1 MRRNGF
7 TMMRRNGF
15 TMAELLVS
23 IAVLSI
29 VSVYL
34 TNMLTQQNRA
44 YVVVEDVTE
53 AQGNARAILDIL
65 ERDLRETAQL
75 APEGAAVCGVDNTN
89 GPDILYVTRSEVLSF
104 EDERIKDYDGLG
116 SPILA
121 GFNGTGN
128 NEILQLTPAL
138 LGQPDPMARD
148 YDPYHDTDGDGAPDS
163 DFAPG
168 GSVIVVDP
176 DRPDRG
182 TACGVIVTGGLD
194 IVGKR
199 LTVNFDVG
207 GENAGLGTN
216 VVVLP
221 ATRYSVS
228 ADNELLRDGA
238 VLAEGVE
245 DLQVAYFYDQFP
257 ANGVPDDDEM
267 AGSDGDPVYV
277 ADGFDNSQLR
287 EVRISVSVRSRKP
300 DPRLP
305 GAIPQTLENHAP
317 AAVPDGFRR
326 RVVTASVRPRNVG
339 HRPNF
344 DIY

>member
-1 MRRNGF
+1 
-7 TMMRRNGF
+7 MRRNGF

-23 IAVLSI
+23 LAVLSI
-29 VSVYL
+29 VSIYL

-75 APEGAAVCGVDNTN
+75 APEGSAVCGVDKTD
-89 GPDILYVTRSEVLSF
+89 GPDVLYVTRSEVFNF
-104 EDERIKDYDGLG
+104 EDDRITEYDGLG
-116 SPILA
+116 SPVLA
-121 GFNGTGN
+121 GFSGTGN
-128 NEILQLTPAL
+128 NEIIQLVPAL

-148 YDPYHDTDGDGAPDS
+148 YDPYHDTDGDGAKDS

-176 DRPDRG
+176 DHPDKG
-182 TACGVIVTGGLD
+182 AACGVIVTGGLD
-194 IVGKR
+194 IVAKR

-207 GENAGLGTN
+207 GENPGLGSN

-228 ADNELLRDGA
+228 VDDELLRDGA

-245 DLQVAYFYDQFP
+245 DLQVAYFFDLFP
-257 ANGVPDDDEM
+257 QDGEVDDDEVP
-267 AGSDGDPVYV
+267 GSDGDPVYES
-277 ADGFDNSQLR
+277 DDFDNSQLR
-287 EVRISVSVRSRKP
+287 EVRINVSVRSRRG
-300 DPRLP
+300 DLRLP
-305 GAIPQTLENHAP
+305 GAVPQAVENHAP

-326 RVVTASVRPRNVG
+326 RVLTASVRPRNVG
-339 HRPNF
+339 HRPTF

>member
-1 MRRNGF
+1 
-7 TMMRRNGF
+7 MRRNGF

-29 VSVYL
+29 VSIYL

-75 APEGAAVCGVDNTN
+75 APEGAAVCGVDDTN

-104 EDERIKDYDGLG
+104 EDD
-116 SPILA
+116 
-121 GFNGTGN
+121 
-128 NEILQLTPAL
+128 NEILQLVPAL
-138 LGQPDPMARD
+138 LGQPDPMFRD

-176 DRPDRG
+176 DRPERG
-182 TACGVIVTGGLD
+182 AACGVIVTGGLD

-199 LTVNFDVG
+199 LTVNFDAG
-207 GENAGLGTN
+207 GENAGLGSN

-221 ATRYSVS
+221 ATRYSIS

-245 DLQVAYFYDQFP
+245 DLQVAYFFDQFP
-257 ANGVPDDDEM
+257 QNGVPDDDEVP
-267 AGSDGDPVYV
+267 GSDGDPVYQP
-277 ADGFDNSQLR
+277 DLFDNSQLR

-305 GAIPQTLENHAP
+305 GAVPQPLENHLP
-317 AAVPDGFRR
+317 AAAPDGFRR